1 MSDRLNQTHRHR
13 PAGAAPARPRP
24 QGRQQPPLASLQ
36 AAAGNRAVTTAIQR
50 ATGTAVQRATDTA
63 VQRAGATAQ
72 LPATAEQERAA
83 SSSAHDLEITP
94 VTETGQPGGEARRLE
109 DATAGRQAAVD
120 DVAEAKTKVSDASR
134 ARADAAADVWTWS
147 GTAAEARK
155 KETAAR
161 GRAQELEGEVGAA
174 ERGQRESLEEAQEF
188 TGRANAAT
196 ERQRGSLEAATRHGG
211 TEEQKGAAAREAR
224 EQAAGFTREAEAAEK
239 RRKAAEDLVAVLSTT
254 IADARRSQAEA
265 EERVRRFTRQAE
277 EAAAE
282 LKAADEAARTAGA
295 AEDKAQEQA
304 AEAEVEAESEEQF
317 AQSMRKR
324 TVELAQALKGAKG
337 AREEAQEKGEEA
349 EGAGASRAKAEE
361 EQEEAAR
368 LRDEADRSAR
378 ESADLAEKLDREAKA
393 ATEAREAAEQAA
405 AGHERDAKAAHAEA
419 EQARAQAAG
428 YAKTAGDKRTERDAA
443 LARAT
448 EHGQEAAEARQ
459 RAAVAAQ
466 GQLGQGATE
475 STARTELAAAKETKK
490 KAAEEKAAEEKAAGK
505 KAAEKKAAEAAAKT
519 GESSR
524 NGAARAADGAGH
536 AVKKASAKTKPWADV
551 PDTAAL
557 RATAPPGGVYS
568 AEAAKHGDSGTV
580 RANVIQQ
587 NVENPINL
595 ISDAT
600 GTVNDIATIKEAA
613 GKRHESGPASH
624 GHRKNWV
631 GKPLGLATNSQ
642 MAANDVLKIANTSTK
657 TAGDVAGVA
666 ALGDAGG
673 ALTISFSALVAA
685 RDTVVIKNTH
695 AQRKELKEHFRGVA
709 AKRDRKLQDVL
720 NDLGTETTGLAQ
732 ASSSLGNAPDGP
744 DPKALE
750 EIEKR
755 RTRIDGLRTELLEHM
770 ASAREYVVH
779 KKKWKLGHRFVNL
792 TGNVARMAAGGVAI
806 AAATGA
812 VTGGIAVGV
821 AGGLTAGAL
830 GGLAA
835 KKGVKKANKRY
846 ISVRQPDRYARTT
859 LAQEGTEEAKEP
871 ETSEAPRMSKDGTS
885 RRGRRRDAWK
895 EALMVSHPVKQGK
908 RQLRAQEIYAV
919 AAGPAVPVGKD
930 VPDDIR
936 RDARDF
942 LKALKCGPE
951 HHNQKPEEW
960 EASLNDPDQQ
970 KDWEEAIAKQL
981 ASL

>member
-50 ATGTAVQRATDTA
+50 AAGTAAQRATDTA
-63 VQRAGATAQ
+63 VQRATDTAQ
-72 LPATAEQERAA
+72 LPGTA
-83 SSSAHDLEITP
+83 AHDLEITP
-94 VTETGQPGGEARRLE
+94 VTETGRPGDEARRVE
-109 DATAGRQAAVD
+109 DATAGRQEAVD

-134 ARADAAADVWTWS
+134 ARADAAAEVWTWS

-196 ERQRGSLEAATRHGG
+196 ERQRGSLEAATRHGE
-211 TEEQKGAAAREAR
+211 TEEQKGAAARAAR

-239 RRKAAEDLVAVLSTT
+239 KRKAAEDLVAVLSTT
-254 IADARRSQAEA
+254 IADARKSQAEA

-295 AEDKAQEQA
+295 TEDKAQEQA

-361 EQEEAAR
+361 DQEEAAR

-378 ESADLAEKLDREAKA
+378 ESADLAEKLDREARA

-405 AGHERDAKAAHAEA
+405 ARHEGDAKDAHGKAEKARAEA
-419 EQARAQAAG
+419 AA
-428 YAKTAGDKRTERDAA
+428 YAKTAGDKQTERDAA

-475 STARTELAAAKETKK
+475 STARTTLAAAKETKK
-490 KAAEEKAAEEKAAGK
+490 KAEEKAAEEKAAEEKAAGE

-519 GESSR
+519 GGSAR

-557 RATAPPGGVYS
+557 RVTAPPGGVYS
-568 AEAAKHGDSGTV
+568 AEAAKHADSGTV

-595 ISDAT
+595 VSDAT

-642 MAANDVLKIANTSTK
+642 MAANDVLKIANTGTK

-685 RDTVVIKNTH
+685 RDTMVIKNTH
-695 AQRKELKEHFRGVA
+695 AQRKELKDHFRGVA

-732 ASSSLGNAPDGP
+732 GSSSLGNSLDGP

-750 EIEKR
+750 EIERR

-779 KKKWKLGHRFVNL
+779 KKKWKLGHRFANL
-792 TGNVARMAAGGVAI
+792 TGNLARIAAGAVAI

-812 VTGGIAVGV
+812 VTGGVAPGV
-821 AGGLTAGAL
+821 AGGLTAGFL

-895 EALMVSHPVKQGK
+895 EALTVSHPVKQGK

-936 RDARDF
+936 REARDF

-951 HHNQKPEEW
+951 QHNQKPEEW

>member
-1 MSDRLNQTHRHR
+1 M
-13 PAGAAPARPRP
+13 
-24 QGRQQPPLASLQ
+24 
-36 AAAGNRAVTTAIQR
+36 TTAIQR
-50 ATGTAVQRATDTA
+50 AAGTPIERGTPVQRAT
-63 VQRAGATAQ
+63 G
-72 LPATAEQERAA
+72 TAELPGTA
-83 SSSAHDLEITP
+83 AHDLEITP
-94 VTETGQPGGEARRLE
+94 VTEPERSGGETRRVQ

-120 DVAEAKTKVSDASR
+120 DVAEAKRKVSDASR
-134 ARADAAADVWTWS
+134 ARAGAAADVWTWS
-147 GTAAEARK
+147 GTAVEARK

-161 GRAQELEGEVGAA
+161 GRAEELEGEVGAA
-174 ERGQRESLEEAQEF
+174 ERGKRESLEKAQDF

-196 ERQRGSLEAATRHGG
+196 ERQRGSAEAATRHGE
-211 TEEQKGAAAREAR
+211 TEDRKGAAAREAR
-224 EQAAGFTREAEAAEK
+224 EQAAGFTKEAEAAERK
-239 RRKAAEDLVAVLSTT
+239 RKAAEDLVAVLSTT

-277 EAAAE
+277 EAAAQ
-282 LKAADEAARTAGA
+282 LKTADEAARKAGA

-349 EGAGASRAKAEE
+349 EGAGASRARAEE
-361 EQEEAAR
+361 DQEEAAR
-368 LRDEADRSAR
+368 LRDEADQSAR
-378 ESADLAEKLDREAKA
+378 ESADLAEKLDREARA

-405 AGHERDAKAAHAEA
+405 AGHERDAKDAHGKAEK
-419 EQARAQAAG
+419 ARAEAAG
-428 YAKTAGDKRTERDAA
+428 YAKTAGDKQAERDAA
-443 LARAT
+443 LAQAT

-475 STARTELAAAKETKK
+475 GTARTALAAVKETKK
-490 KAAEEKAAEEKAAGK
+490 KAAEKAAEEKAAEEKAAE
-505 KAAEKKAAEAAAKT
+505 EKAAAKT
-519 GESSR
+519 DGSSR
-524 NGAARAADGAGH
+524 NVATRAADGAGH
-536 AVKKASAKTKPWADV
+536 AVKKASAKTKPWVDV
-551 PDTAAL
+551 PDTVAL

-568 AEAAKHGDSGTV
+568 AEASKHGDTGTV
-580 RANVIQQ
+580 RGNVIQQ

-613 GKRHESGPASH
+613 GKRHDSGPASH
-624 GHRKNWV
+624 AHRKNWV

-642 MAANDVLKIANTSTK
+642 MAANDVLKISNTGTK

-685 RDTVVIKNTH
+685 RDTAVIKNTH

-732 ASSSLGNAPDGP
+732 ASSSLGNSADGP
-744 DPKALE
+744 DPKAME
-750 EIEKR
+750 ELEKR
-755 RTRIDGLRTELLEHM
+755 RARIESLRTEVLEHM

-792 TGNVARMAAGGVAI
+792 TGNVARMAAGAVAI
-806 AAATGA
+806 AAASGA
-812 VTGGIAVGV
+812 VTGGIAPGV
-821 AGGLTAGAL
+821 AGGATAAAL
-830 GGLAA
+830 GGLAV

-859 LAQEGTEEAKEP
+859 LAQEGTEEPKETETA
-871 ETSEAPRMSKDGTS
+871 ETSEASRMSKDGTS

-895 EALMVSHPVKQGK
+895 EAFMVSHPIKQGK

-936 RDARDF
+936 REARDF
-942 LKALKCGPE
+942 LKALKCGPD

-960 EASLNDPDQQ
+960 EASLNDPEQQ
-970 KDWEEAIAKQL
+970 KEWEEAIAKQL